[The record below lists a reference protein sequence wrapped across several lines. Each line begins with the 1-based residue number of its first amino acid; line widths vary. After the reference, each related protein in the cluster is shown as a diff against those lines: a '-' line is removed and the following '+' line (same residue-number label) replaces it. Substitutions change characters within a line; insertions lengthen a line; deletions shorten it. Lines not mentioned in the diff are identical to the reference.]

1 MKILV
6 DMNLTL
12 MWVYTFQNNGYE
24 AVHWS
29 SVGKP
34 TASDHEIMEYALH
47 KEFVVFTHDLDFGD
61 ILAATEAKGPS
72 VIQIRTDDTTP
83 DIIGNVLLKALSQ
96 FGARLEQGAL
106 ITLTPAKMR
115 ARILPLRKGT

>member
-1 MKILV
+1 MKILI
-6 DMNLTL
+6 DMNLTP
-12 MWVYTFQNNGYE
+12 MWVFTFQNNGYG

-34 TASDHEIMEYALH
+34 TASDYEIMDYALQN
-47 KEFVVFTHDLDFGD
+47 EFVVFTHDLDFGD
-61 ILAATEAKGPS
+61 ILAATRAKGPS

-83 DIIGNVLLKALSQ
+83 DGIGKVLLKALNQ
-96 FGARLEQGAL
+96 FEASLKKGAL

-115 ARILPLRKGT
+115 ARILPLRK

>member
-1 MKILV
+1 MNILI
-6 DMNLTL
+6 DMNLAPS
-12 MWVYTFQNNGYE
+12 WVFTFQSNGHE

-34 TASDHEIMEYALH
+34 TASDHEIMEYALQ
-47 KEFVVFTHDLDFGD
+47 KEFIVFTHDLDFGD
-61 ILAATEAKGPS
+61 ILAVTGAKGPS

-83 DIIGNVLLKALSQ
+83 DAIGNILLKALKQ
-96 FGARLEQGAL
+96 YETRLEKGAL

-115 ARILPLRKGT
+115 ARILPLRK